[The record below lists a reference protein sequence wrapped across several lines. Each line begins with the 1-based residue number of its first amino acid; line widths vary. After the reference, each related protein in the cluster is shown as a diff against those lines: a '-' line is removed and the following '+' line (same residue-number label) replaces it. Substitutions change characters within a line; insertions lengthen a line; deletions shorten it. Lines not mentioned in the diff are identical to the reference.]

1 MAKHSPAPEEID
13 IIKRVQAP
21 PSPSPERRPAFALA
35 RTCATWWRRMRAW
48 AKIRRGCRA
57 AARAPLTLP
66 EEIERDLWAGLAHP
80 AAASSD
86 HRWGSPCHSC
96 EMILTPVV
104 VDPHDYRR
112 CRLCGVLRKLLRA
125 QRAPSAGS
133 DLERDRALFRA
144 LLAYR
149 QEWAAAIKRR
159 MEQAAP

>member
-1 MAKHSPAPEEID
+1 MAKHSSGPEETD
-13 IIKRVQAP
+13 IIKRVEAP

-48 AKIRRGCRA
+48 GKIRRGHRA
-57 AARAPLTLP
+57 VAQAPLALP
-66 EEIERDLWAGLAHP
+66 PEIERALWAGLAHP
-80 AAASSD
+80 AAAPSGY
-86 HRWGSPCHSC
+86 RWGSRCHSC

-104 VDPHDYRR
+104 VDPHDYHC

-133 DLERDRALFRA
+133 DRERDRALFRA

-149 QEWAAAIKRR
+149 QEWAATIKRH
-159 MEQAAP
+159 MGQAAP